1 MDANS
6 DQMKALLS
14 ELQVVLEKY
23 NAHIIADNDHNVNV
37 VLPTFQADETA
48 VFGILNDRLAQV
60 RGG

>member
-23 NAHIIADNDHNVNV
+23 NAHIIAENNRNVNV
-37 VLPTFQADETA
+37 VIPAFQSNETA
-48 VFGILNDRLAQV
+48 VFGVLNDRLAQV
-60 RGG
+60 REV